1 MAARS
6 NKKEEEK
13 KSTLNNVAGDATV
26 VLTGKVMEKS
36 IHVGNGVQAF
46 RLDVAMKTPN
56 GKLAHSFISCKYFG
70 SDWDISEGEYLMIQG
85 YIKTGSYEGKNGKV
99 YTTDVV
105 CEKIDTWE
113 VLSC

>member
-1 MAARS
+1 MAART
-6 NKKEEEK
+6 NKKEAKEEK
-13 KSTLNNVAGDATV
+13 RILNNVAGDATV
-26 VLTGKVMEKS
+26 VLTGQVMANS
-36 IHVGNGVQAF
+36 IRVGNGVQSF

-70 SDWDISEGEYLMIQG
+70 SDWDITEGEYLMIQG
-85 YIKTGSYEGKNGKV
+85 YIQTGSYDGKNGKV

-113 VLSC
+113 V

>member
-1 MAARS
+1 MAARKGTN
-6 NKKEEEK
+6 NKEEK
-13 KSTLNNVAGDATV
+13 KSTLNQVAGDATV
-26 VLTGKVMEKS
+26 VLNGKVMEKS
-36 IHVGNGVQAF
+36 IHVGNGVQSF

-70 SDWDISEGEYLMIQG
+70 SDWDITEGEYLMIQG
-85 YIKTGSYEGKNGKV
+85 YIQTGSYEGKNGKV

-113 VLSC
+113 V

>member
-1 MAARS
+1 MAART
-6 NKKEEEK
+6 NKKEETKEEK
-13 KSTLNNVAGDATV
+13 KITLNEVAGDATV
-26 VLTGKVMEKS
+26 VLTGRVMANSQHTGK
-36 IHVGNGVQAF
+36 GVQLF

-70 SDWDISEGEYLMIQG
+70 DAWEVTEGEYLMIQG
-85 YIKTGSYEGKNGKV
+85 YIQTGSYEGKNGKV

-113 VLSC
+113 V

>member
-1 MAARS
+1 MAARKSS
-6 NKKEEEK
+6 NQEEK
-13 KSTLNNVAGDATV
+13 KSTLNTVAGDATV
-26 VLTGKVMEKS
+26 VLTGQVMAKS
-36 IHVGNGVQAF
+36 IHVGNGVQSF

-85 YIKTGSYEGKNGKV
+85 YIQTGSYEGKNGKV

-113 VLSC
+113 V

>member
-1 MAARS
+1 MAARTNT
-6 NKKEEEK
+6 NKKKEK

-26 VLTGKVMEKS
+26 VLTGQVMANS
-36 IHVGNGVQAF
+36 IRVGNGVQSF
-46 RLDVAMKTPN
+46 RLDVAMKTPS

-70 SDWDISEGEYLMIQG
+70 SDWDISEEEYLMIQG
-85 YIKTGSYEGKNGKV
+85 YIQTGSYEGKNGKV

-113 VLSC
+113 V

>member
-1 MAARS
+1 MAARKGT
-6 NKKEEEK
+6 NNQEEK

-26 VLTGKVMEKS
+26 VLTGQVMANS
-36 IHVGNGVQAF
+36 IRAGKGVQSF

-85 YIKTGSYEGKNGKV
+85 YIQTGSYEGKNGKV

-105 CEKIDTWE
+105 CEKIDAWE
-113 VLSC
+113 V

>member
-1 MAARS
+1 MAARKGT
-6 NKKEEEK
+6 NNQEEK

-36 IHVGNGVQAF
+36 IKVGNGVQSF

-70 SDWDISEGEYLMIQG
+70 SDWDITEGEYLMIQG
-85 YIKTGSYEGKNGKV
+85 YIQTGSYEGKNGKV

-113 VLSC
+113 V